1 MSIVQQSEQAT
12 VSQREGASA
21 APLQIAV
28 LVSGKGRGTNLGAL
42 LAACA
47 SGQIPGRIAVV
58 IGTRADAPAMERA
71 REAGVDAVVLSPRKY
86 EDDEAGYADALLRAL
101 QRRNVGLICLAGYMR
116 KLPLP
121 VIEAYRGR
129 IMNVHA
135 ALLPL
140 FGGQGMYGEHVHRAV
155 LESGMKVS
163 GCTVHFVDEQY
174 DTGPIIVQTAVPV
187 LEEDTPETLA
197 ARVLPEEH
205 RAYVRA
211 VQLFAQGRLRLE
223 GRRVRVLPPAS

>member
-1 MSIVQQSEQAT
+1 MSDAAPT
-12 VSQREGASA
+12 

-28 LVSGKGRGTNLGAL
+28 LVSGQGRGTNLGAL
-42 LAACA
+42 LDACR
-47 SGQIPGRIAVV
+47 SGEIPGRIAVV
-58 IGTRADAPAMERA
+58 IGTRADAPALERA
-71 REAGVDAVVLSPRKY
+71 RIAGALVAVISPRKY
-86 EDDEAGYADALLRAL
+86 EDDEPGYADALMRVL
-101 QRRNVGLICLAGYMR
+101 QRHHVQLLCLAGYMR
-116 KLPLP
+116 KLPP
-121 VIEAYRGR
+121 SVVTDFRGR
-129 IMNVHA
+129 IMNIHA

-187 LEEDTPETLA
+187 LEKDTPATLA

-211 VQLFAQGRLRLE
+211 VKLFAEGRLQIE
-223 GRRVRVLPPAS
+223 GPRVHILDPSS